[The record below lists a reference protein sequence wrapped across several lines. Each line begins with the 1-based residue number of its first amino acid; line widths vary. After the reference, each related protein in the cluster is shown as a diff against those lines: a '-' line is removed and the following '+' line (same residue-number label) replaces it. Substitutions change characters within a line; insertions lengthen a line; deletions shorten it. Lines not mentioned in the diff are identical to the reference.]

1 MLKHLK
7 YQWPLYIAYAVI
19 FFLLLVLPLSGYFFY
34 RSHTYPAEFLQSA
47 DFAYPA
53 ALAQGCVPGSKVG
66 AAGVFTESAT
76 QGGAFTVKTPGNYQ
90 ATYRHPL
97 LVVFAPSGV
106 PGALVEKFTGLTRDA
121 TAAGFITVYADNRPM
136 SIESILALGTIPQQ
150 VASKWCVNT
159 SKIFFT
165 GHSDG
170 GTISSALSFLPDSP
184 VKPAAIAP
192 SAAGIRG
199 KDLTAY
205 ACPAPVSVMV
215 MHGKEDGH
223 FPGFGEE
230 AAQWWLECNECQTK
244 RPVKTASGC
253 VVYTDCLEDVEVRYC
268 EGQGNHL
275 DWPRINQELIGFF
288 LKNIGSRN
296 VSSERSE
303 F

>member
-1 MLKHLK
+1 MLRHLK
-7 YQWPLYIAYAVI
+7 YQWPLYIAYAVV
-19 FFLLLVLPLSGYFFY
+19 FFLLFVLPLSGYLFY
-34 RSHTYPAEFLQSA
+34 RSHTYPAEFLQPA

-53 ALAQGCVPGSKVG
+53 MPDKTCAPDGKNSGSGIFK
-66 AAGVFTESAT
+66 EKSAR
-76 QGGAFTVKTPGNYQ
+76 GFSYIVKTPGNYRPR
-90 ATYRHPL
+90 YKHPL

-106 PGALVEKFTGLTRDA
+106 PGSLVEKFTGLTRIA
-121 TAAGFITVYADNRPM
+121 TQAGFIIVYADNRPM
-136 SIESILALGTIPQQ
+136 SIESMLALGTIPKQ
-150 VASKWCVNT
+150 VASKWCVD
-159 SKIFFT
+159 SSRIFFT

-199 KDLTAY
+199 KDLEAY

-215 MHGKEDGH
+215 MHGKDDGH

-230 AAQWWLECNECQTK
+230 AAQWWLKCNQCQTK
-244 RPVKTASGC
+244 QPVKTASGC

-288 LKNIGSRN
+288 LKNIGSHD